1 MRMFTDNPII
11 SKSEDQF
18 GFAAYVDVLEEVIL
32 QTTPCPFCLG
42 IFGPWGSGKTSFM
55 RMLQTSLQHKGV
67 PTIWFNPWKYDQ
79 KEDLWHALILTIL
92 SEIAAH
98 SSDSEVQTKIT
109 ELVKAAGLMT
119 LKKAV
124 TVLTSGAISGENIDS
139 LVQAFDKTDIHYYRN
154 VNHFEEDFSFVVK
167 HYSNDGQLV
176 IFIDDLDRCLPE
188 NAITVLESL
197 KLFLNDKHCIFVV
210 GIDHDIVEEGI
221 KHRYAGKLS
230 LSGRDYL
237 DKIIQIPFFLPHISH
252 ERLKASLATDHIFS
266 DEIWSIIHLAMEG
279 NPRKTRRFINSF
291 SLAHRFLNR
300 PDQSL
305 QQRIQAGSLTPLS
318 QEVQNIYLAQILVFE
333 MNFPDFYRHLQH
345 SPGDWQ
351 YLERKVVQGHSLEE
365 RNEALDVRE
374 KLKAF
379 WNDAAFANFMNK
391 TSGRLLGRYPPAPA
405 EEIVTLLL
413 RATNL
418 VTDTSGA

>member
-1 MRMFTDNPII
+1 MG
-11 SKSEDQF
+11 Q
-18 GFAAYVDVLEEVIL
+18 L
-32 QTTPCPFCLG
+32 
-42 IFGPWGSGKTSFM
+42 
-55 RMLQTSLQHKGV
+55 H
-67 PTIWFNPWKYDQ
+67 PWKYDQ

-98 SSDSEVQTKIT
+98 SSDDKVQAKIT

-154 VNHFEEDFSFVVK
+154 INHFEEDFAFVVK
-167 HYSNDGQLV
+167 HYSKDDKLV

-197 KLFLNDKHCIFVV
+197 KLFLNDEHCVFVV

-221 KHRYAGKLS
+221 KHRYAGKIA

-237 DKIIQIPFFLPHISH
+237 DKIIQIPFFLPRISY
-252 ERLKASLATDHIFS
+252 EKLRASLPANQVFS
-266 DEIWSIIHLAMEG
+266 EEIWNIVQLAMEG

-291 SLAHRFLNR
+291 SLTQRFLNS
-300 PDQSL
+300 PDQHL
-305 QQRIQAGSLTPLS
+305 QRRL
-318 QEVQNIYLAQILVFE
+318 QEGRLKALPQEAQNMYLAKILVFE

-345 SPGDWQ
+345 NPGDWE
-351 YLERKVVQGHSLEE
+351 YLVEKVIWGETSAKSSDALET
-365 RNEALDVRE
+365 RE
-374 KLKAF
+374 KLKLFWDDSAF
-379 WNDAAFANFMNK
+379 QDFMSR
-391 TSGRLLGRYPPAPA
+391 TSGRSFEKYPPAPG
-405 EEIVTLLL
+405 EEVVVLLL

-418 VTDTSGA
+418 VTNVQGS